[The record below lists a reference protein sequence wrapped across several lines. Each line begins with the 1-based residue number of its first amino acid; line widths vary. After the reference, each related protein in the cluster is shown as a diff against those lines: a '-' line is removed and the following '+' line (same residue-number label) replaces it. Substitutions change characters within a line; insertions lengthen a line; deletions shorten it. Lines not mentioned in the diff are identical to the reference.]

1 MKALHVLAALLA
13 ASVLANIAL
22 VAFVLPAG
30 QGIISE
36 LVDKTNTLGMENMQL
51 QKQLDEQNLTLQN
64 VASQLSFYRA
74 TPREPGNGNQTA
86 TVFISGYS
94 SLQAPAVSQ
103 QIVQDTTNGF
113 VTRRLVQNGSMMNIS
128 VEVRP
133 GQGRILVQTTPLM
146 GIVFQDAANTAVHV
160 ARNWTGMSLAGSDVI
175 FSIEAEH
182 QISAVDGP
190 SAGALM
196 TLVMISALENRPVDP
211 SITLT
216 GTIDKEGHVGAIS
229 GVIEKATAAKESGKT
244 TFLLPRQN
252 SEFVQYTRK
261 TTSYGG
267 FVLVE
272 RVPERISSQD
282 YIEKNIGIRVV
293 IVDTIGDVLAAGL
306 KKDLM

>member
-160 ARNWTGMSLAGSDVI
+160 ARNWTGTSLAGSDVI

-244 TFLLPRQN
+244 TFLLPREN

>member
-13 ASVLANIAL
+13 ASVFANIAL

-64 VASQLSFYRA
+64 FASQLSFYRA
-74 TPREPGNGNQTA
+74 TPRGPGNGNQTA

-103 QIVQDTTNGF
+103 QIVEDTTNGF

-160 ARNWTGMSLAGSDVI
+160 ARNWTGTSLAGSDVI

-196 TLVMISALENRPVDP
+196 TLVVIAALENRPVDP

-216 GTIDKEGHVGAIS
+216 GTIDKEGHVGAIG

-244 TFLLPRQN
+244 TFLLPREN

-293 IVDTIGDVLAAGL
+293 IVDTIDDVLAAGL
-306 KKDLM
+306 K